1 MSLSQAVDKSFL
13 FWAIGLFLGLGMI
26 WFLPW
31 RFQTNDDVM
40 MMWLVSGAYT
50 GEPEPYA
57 VFIHPWL
64 SWLFSTIY
72 SFFPEINWYGLTWFA
87 VNFLSAFLLLKKV
100 WISTFPKIQ
109 KHFWS
114 LFIGLISFHF
124 AFFPQFTLIA
134 GFAALAGLLAVF
146 DPKSKDFK
154 ILGYVVLFMAFSI
167 RFEAAV
173 LVGLGWAWF
182 IFVFQRQKV
191 FSLLK
196 PLIFTF
202 SLASFLFVGKW
213 GYEKLWV
220 DQEYLE
226 FNKARSG
233 VHDHPVFFHR
243 MQDELI
249 PEDSDWFYF
258 GRWIY
263 EELPINVETLIEKR
277 KELNQELFSLKAICD
292 GLNRIF
298 QIQSMELFKS
308 FLIILLLIVFF
319 LSKLPLKKKFVFIAV
334 WLTFYLIF
342 NHFNMLYGRV
352 NLLFFLIFLFP
363 CLISNRLMIPT
374 AFIKVSIFF
383 IVFLFLFHFSNFLR
397 ESYGRNMMTK
407 DLSKILKRVTQN
419 APIFLEDVMEY
430 HINDHYTQ
438 NKLVP
443 IISSVWIA
451 RSSFQKKAYRK
462 RGFTGQKELNEYY
475 LLVFPESG
483 NLNFPD
489 YMNHISSGFQ
499 LQSKQVSAN
508 LILLHY
514 KK

>member
-134 GFAALAGLLAVF
+134 GFAALAGLLTVF
-146 DPKSKDFK
+146 DTKSKGFNT
-154 ILGYVVLFMAFSI
+154 LGYVVLLLAFSI

-182 IFVFQRQKV
+182 ILVFQRQKV
-191 FSLLK
+191 VSLFK

-202 SLASFLFVGKW
+202 SVAAFLFVGKW

-220 DQEYLE
+220 DQEYLD

-233 VHDHPVFFHR
+233 VHDHPVFFHE
-243 MQDELI
+243 MQDDLI
-249 PEDSDWFYF
+249 PQDSDWFYF
-258 GRWIY
+258 GKWIY
-263 EELPINVETLIEKR
+263 EELPISTRDLIEKER
-277 KELNQELFSLKAICD
+277 QLNQKLYSGKAIMVAS
-292 GLNRIF
+292 R
-298 QIQSMELFKS
+298 
-308 FLIILLLIVFF
+308 
-319 LSKLPLKKKFVFIAV
+319 
-334 WLTFYLIF
+334 
-342 NHFNMLYGRV
+342 
-352 NLLFFLIFLFP
+352 
-363 CLISNRLMIPT
+363 
-374 AFIKVSIFF
+374 
-383 IVFLFLFHFSNFLR
+383 
-397 ESYGRNMMTK
+397 
-407 DLSKILKRVTQN
+407 
-419 APIFLEDVMEY
+419 
-430 HINDHYTQ
+430 
-438 NKLVP
+438 
-443 IISSVWIA
+443 
-451 RSSFQKKAYRK
+451 
-462 RGFTGQKELNEYY
+462 
-475 LLVFPESG
+475 
-483 NLNFPD
+483 
-489 YMNHISSGFQ
+489 
-499 LQSKQVSAN
+499 
-508 LILLHY
+508 
-514 KK
+514 